1 MSKIE
6 NDLVQYLKGFIS
18 EERKELFET
27 KIEGRT
33 KHITVVL
40 ENIFQSRNISASIRS
55 SDCFGIQDVH
65 VIENDNLF
73 EDDSE
78 VSMGASKWI
87 DIKHYNKKDHNT
99 VDAINQLKKKG
110 YKIIATSPHDT
121 DISLF
126 DLDVVDNKI
135 AIIFGSEIN
144 DCSNEALELA
154 DCRMKIPM
162 YGFTESFN
170 ISVSVSLCLHHLC
183 YKIRRSKLNW
193 KLNNQEKNEVMLKW
207 LRNSIK
213 ASADIE
219 KQFLENYNTLS

>member
-1 MSKIE
+1 MSKTE
-6 NDLVQYLKGFIS
+6 NDLVQYLKEFIT
-18 EERKELFET
+18 EERKELFDE
-27 KIEGRT
+27 KIEERT
-33 KHITVVL
+33 RHLTVVL

-87 DIKHYNKKDHNT
+87 DITHYNKKSHNT

-126 DLDVVDNKI
+126 DLDVADNKI
-135 AIIFGSEIN
+135 AIIFGSEVN
-144 DCSNEALELA
+144 GCSHEALELA
-154 DCRMKIPM
+154 DYKMKIPM

-170 ISVSVSLCLHHLC
+170 ISVSVALCLQHLC
-183 YKIRRSKLNW
+183 YKIRNSTLNW
-193 KLNNQEKNEVMLKW
+193 KLNNQEKNAVMLKW
-207 LRNSIK
+207 LRETIK
-213 ASADIE
+213 ASAEIE
-219 KQFLENYNTLS
+219 KQFLESYNTQS